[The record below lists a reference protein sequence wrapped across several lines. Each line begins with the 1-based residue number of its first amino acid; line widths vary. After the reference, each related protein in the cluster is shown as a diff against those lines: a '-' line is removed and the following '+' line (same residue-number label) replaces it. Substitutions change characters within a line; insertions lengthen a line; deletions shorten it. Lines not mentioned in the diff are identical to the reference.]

1 MLAEDPG
8 EELCPH
14 QWVSGRPQFKVIFPF
29 GFTCG
34 ACSFLPGAED
44 QSPVLKVNLRNQFI
58 HIPLQWTGS
67 LAPEPRQAGEFWMGL
82 SLAQVLCRG
91 HRSEGSARR

>member
-58 HIPLQWTGS
+58 HIPPTVDREPGS
-67 LAPEPRQAGEFWMGL
+67 RASAGGGILDGAQPRPGAVPGPPF
-82 SLAQVLCRG
+82 
-91 HRSEGSARR
+91 